1 MATISENAGSKVGW
15 LENSNRSLRNTV
27 LFKITANGPQLC
39 LVAEYEATQY
49 QLIINFNTRKY
60 VRIATKTAIKYRCC

>member
-27 LFKITANGPQLC
+27 LFKITAN
-39 LVAEYEATQY
+39 AE
-49 QLIINFNTRKY
+49 
-60 VRIATKTAIKYRCC
+60 IATVYS

>member
-27 LFKITANGPQLC
+27 LFKITANGTAMFR
-39 LVAEYEATQY
+39 LVLRVLNYQNMTNYER
-49 QLIINFNTRKY
+49 N
-60 VRIATKTAIKYRCC
+60 

>member
-27 LFKITANGPQLC
+27 LFKITANDC
-39 LVAEYEATQY
+39 VAALFALQ
-49 QLIINFNTRKY
+49 K
-60 VRIATKTAIKYRCC
+60 

>member
-27 LFKITANGPQLC
+27 LFKITANVSQI
-39 LVAEYEATQY
+39 AEGGEIEAIN
-49 QLIINFNTRKY
+49 LI
-60 VRIATKTAIKYRCC
+60 